1 MTTKN
6 FCVRSPQSI
15 GFQALA
21 LLFLS
26 AILLALGQG
35 RAEAADTLQVAPTG
49 TDTGD
54 CVSAACATI
63 GYAVDQAA
71 ADDTI
76 AIAAGDYDEQIEIAV
91 PGLTLQGAP
100 AGGTVIGPDGGGV
113 VEQTEVTLAD
123 GVDGVTLSDLEVNSS
138 AQGKPAI
145 LVTGSEA
152 IDDVTLDNVAV
163 SGIGPST
170 PPTTVGN
177 GLEIKAPGSG
187 WKIIDSSFSFHY
199 LGVVVFSDMTDFTVE
214 GSSFDGNRAGFY
226 VERTLPLTASSTGE
240 IDGLKI
246 ADTTFTDTEY
256 VGLYFEGLS
265 NALIEGVTVTDTGVG
280 VSPLPSGARAVVL
293 NLKAGGG
300 EKIEIADSTFSGSVN
315 EGILVQSRGWAGDS
329 PTYEA
334 APATLDGFALHDSTV
349 TGNGGPGVIVNNQ
362 STLSGVSIHNNRIVA
377 NGTAGFNVTAPVN
390 GVFARNT
397 AEAAPAVPTA
407 ENWFAC
413 NEFPGA
419 VSCAAVNAPVQAP
432 TWLVLS
438 AGVAFETLAV
448 GEQTVVVAAIES
460 SAGGDPLT
468 PLPGSPE
475 AQFSST
481 LGSFEPAAEP
491 LLDGVTSST
500 FTAGQ
505 VAGTGTVVVKVDGEE
520 ASSPITVQP
529 LDKVPEPPAPV
540 PPAPLPPAPE
550 PPTIEPP
557 ANKGPTTVPN
567 NGTVTV
573 ATVGCSSES
582 CTVKAQGT
590 PSVKVGNKS
599 YKVQVK
605 LPKTLGAGDTGKV
618 RVVLP
623 KKVREALAEE
633 GKGKL
638 KLKLKVTGSDGS
650 TKTVTVTIVLK
661 GKGAKAKGG

>member
-6 FCVRSPQSI
+6 FCVLTPHSI
-15 GFQALA
+15 RFKALA

-26 AILLALGQG
+26 ATLLALGHG
-35 RAEAADTLQVAPTG
+35 RAEAANTLQVAPTG
-49 TDTGD
+49 SDSGN

-63 GYAVDQAA
+63 GYAVGEAS

-76 AIAAGDYDEQIEIAV
+76 QIAAGDYDEQIEITV
-91 PGLTLQGAP
+91 PGLTLQGAG
-100 AGGTVIGPDGGGV
+100 ATTVIGPEGDSV
-113 VEQTEVTLAD
+113 VEQTEITLAD
-123 GVDGVTLSDLEVNSS
+123 GVDGVTLKDLAVVSA

-145 LVTGSEA
+145 LIEGPEA
-152 IDDVTLDNVAV
+152 IDDTTLDGVAV

-187 WKIIDSSFSFHY
+187 WKVLDSSFSFHY
-199 LGVVVFSDMTDFTVE
+199 LALVVFGDLEDFTIE
-214 GSSFDGNRAGFY
+214 GSSFNDNRAGFY
-226 VERTLPLTASSTGE
+226 VERTLPLTSSSTGE
-240 IDGLKI
+240 IDGLQMS
-246 ADTTFTDTEY
+246 DTTFDDEEY
-256 VGLYFEGLS
+256 VPLYFEGLS

-280 VSPLPSGARAVVL
+280 VSPLPAGGRAVVI
-293 NLKAGGG
+293 NLKAGAG
-300 EKIEIADSTFSGSVN
+300 ENIEIADSTFTGSVN
-315 EGILVQSRGWAGDS
+315 EGILVQARGWAGDS
-329 PTYEA
+329 GTYVA
-334 APATLDGFALHDSTV
+334 APASLDGFELRDSTV

-362 STLSGVSIHNNRIVA
+362 STLTGVSIHNNRIVG

-397 AEAAPAVPTA
+397 EGGAPPVPTA

-413 NEFPGA
+413 NESPAAGT
-419 VSCAAVNAPVQAP
+419 CAAVNAPVQAP
-432 TWLVLS
+432 TWLVL
-438 AGVAFETLAV
+438 GVDTSFETLGV
-448 GEQTVVVAAIES
+448 GEQTAVVAAIES

-475 AQFSST
+475 AQFSSA

-491 LLDGVTSST
+491 LLDGVASPT
-500 FTAGQ
+500 FIAGQ
-505 VAGTGTVVVKVDGEE
+505 TPGTGVITVEVDGEE
-520 ASSPITVQP
+520 ASTPIAVHP
-529 LDKVPEPPAPV
+529 PDKVDPPAPPA

-567 NGTVTV
+567 SGTVTV
-573 ATVGCSSES
+573 ATVGCASES
-582 CTVKAQGT
+582 CTVKTQGT
-590 PSVKVGNKS
+590 PSVKIGGKS
-599 YKVQVK
+599 YKVTVK
-605 LPKTLGAGDTGKV
+605 VPKNLGAGDSGKV
-618 RVVLP
+618 KVVLP